1 MSLSF
6 SHHLYKKFSYKL
18 WLKSTFLVIAAYLL
32 LAGIIWFVL
41 YHQIQQPILHKHPV
55 AAPVMIELAPLPT
68 STKVINNVL
77 DEQKE
82 PVLAAQPHKVTAPQ
96 PIKDNPKL
104 VAVDNQ
110 QQAELVNQKTPKK
123 EKTKAVLPTKVEKK
137 SDSEQESTQET
148 KTESKVKKPAQE
160 ASNNSVPLEN
170 KEEKTKA
177 PQVGSMSSETSH
189 SNEQQWENQVLAKLQ
204 KMKRYP
210 AYAQHQ
216 KQQDTIIVKIVLN
229 SKGELLN
236 STIMQSQ
243 KFEVLDNEVKALV
256 KRAQP
261 YPVPPTSALNGDQV
275 TLNVPV
281 EFFLK

>member
-1 MSLSF
+1 MQLSLS
-6 SHHLYKKFSYKL
+6 HHFYKKFSYKL
-18 WLKSTFLVIAAYLL
+18 WLKSAFLVIVGYLL
-32 LAGIIWFVL
+32 LAGIVWLIL
-41 YHQIQQPILHKHPV
+41 HHQIKQPVIQKHSV
-55 AAPVMIELAPLPT
+55 AAPVVIEMAALPT

-82 PVLAAQPHKVTAPQ
+82 PVQAVQPHKVTAPE
-96 PIKDNPKL
+96 PVKDNPKL

-110 QQAELVNQKTPKK
+110 QQAELVNHKAPKI
-123 EKTKAVLPTKVEKK
+123 EKTKVVLPTKAEKQT
-137 SDSEQESTQET
+137 DSEKDSTQET
-148 KTESKVKKPAQE
+148 KTESKVKTQAQE
-160 ASNNSVPLEN
+160 ASNNAVPLEH

-177 PQVGSMSSETSH
+177 PQVGSMSTEA
-189 SNEQQWENQVLAKLQ
+189 SNSNQQQWENQVLAKLQ

-229 SKGELLN
+229 NKGELVN
-236 STIMQSQ
+236 STIVQSQ

-261 YPVPPTSALNGDQV
+261 YPVPPASALNGDQV